1 MTEHLPAKR
10 ALDALN
16 KPAPDVSV
24 KAARISARVRQ
35 AINLFVSGECTKITD
50 AAERVGLAR
59 ESLGRALDRPHVI
72 AYLQMRTR
80 RRLELLAARAGAV
93 KGDLL
98 NSPNEMVKD
107 RASSFI
113 LGIAGIVPAT
123 DPQSA
128 RPGDHRA
135 RRSVP
140 GAVRPRHHYALIRAG
155 FLDSCRGMSAICV
168 GMRGPAPFL
177 GPKTGPKLNTTKY
190 NGAD

>member
-10 ALDALN
+10 ALDSLS
-16 KPAPDVSV
+16 KPVPDVPA
-24 KAARISARVRQ
+24 KAARISAKLRQ
-35 AINLFVSGECTKITD
+35 AINLFVSGECTKITE

-98 NSPNEMVKD
+98 DSPNEMVKD

-128 RPGDHRA
+128 RPGDHQQPGIQIVIVHRLEPA
-135 RRSVP
+135 EAPAEPGEVFHVRS
-140 GAVRPRHHYALIRAG
+140 
-155 FLDSCRGMSAICV
+155 D
-168 GMRGPAPFL
+168 L
-177 GPKTGPKLNTTKY
+177 GIITP
-190 NGAD
+190 